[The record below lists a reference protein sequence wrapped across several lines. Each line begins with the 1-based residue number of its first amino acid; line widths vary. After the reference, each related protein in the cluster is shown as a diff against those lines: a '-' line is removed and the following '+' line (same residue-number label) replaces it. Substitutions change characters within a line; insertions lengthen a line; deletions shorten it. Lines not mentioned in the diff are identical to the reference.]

1 MSGIPQLDH
10 IDIDSLCTQLRIGLE
25 DKEKREEI
33 YLKEINESDRD
44 FYGGRFQE
52 EIFLH
57 IKNKTTI
64 KVFWKNNK
72 KESEEIS
79 ISPYLMK
86 EYNSRWYLLGQSK
99 YPSPTIIP
107 LDQITKIEEG
117 LTPFIKKPR
126 DIKNYFDDV
135 VGVTVPH
142 GNKKEEV
149 VLKIKKE
156 FWPTIESRPFHE
168 SRKKPIKDGEYYIE
182 RYSLIP
188 NQELVNSIFQW
199 GENIIVI
206 KPESLKKE
214 IEEKVKKMTKNYNN
228 AH

>member
-1 MSGIPQLDH
+1 M
-10 IDIDSLCTQLRIGLE
+10 
-25 DKEKREEI
+25 
-33 YLKEINESDRD
+33 
-44 FYGGRFQE
+44 
-52 EIFLH
+52 H

-64 KVFWKNNK
+64 KVFWKNKK

-107 LDQITKIEEG
+107 LDQITKIEEVS
-117 LTPFIKKPR
+117 TPFIKKPR

-135 VGVTVPH
+135 VGVTVPY

-168 SRKKPIKDGEYYIE
+168 SRKKPVKDGEYYIE